1 MSARPHPGYLPE
13 RPPSRL
19 VALVKWHYRRRAAR
33 RAAYYADLEYR
44 RSATSANLARLIRA
58 RDLERVLDLNRP
70 T

>member
-1 MSARPHPGYLPE
+1 VSAPHPGYLPE
-13 RPPSRL
+13 RRPSR
-19 VALVKWHYRRRAAR
+19 ALAALRWHYRRRAAR

-58 RDLERVLDLNRP
+58 RDLERRLDLNRP